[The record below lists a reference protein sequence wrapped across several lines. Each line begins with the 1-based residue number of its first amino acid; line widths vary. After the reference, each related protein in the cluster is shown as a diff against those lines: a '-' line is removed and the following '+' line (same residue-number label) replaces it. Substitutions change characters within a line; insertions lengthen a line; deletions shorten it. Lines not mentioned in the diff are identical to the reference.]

1 MWGRRSPSTGRR
13 RSGPSRLK
21 LAPEEGDRGPFLV
34 PCPGPAAA
42 VPQEAGTGSPG
53 TSPGGAEGATVPW
66 GCRGPEAPCSLPG
79 VFLEG
84 QETWQCP
91 RPEARPSLGSSPR
104 LVRPG
109 RPQLPIQGVAT
120 PAAAAGGLR
129 VHPAAPAEP
138 ALGALAP
145 RPWSCFPPPQGR
157 LPHSVCLPFKTPGPL
172 ARTPSCGSM
181 VGSCPAPGPPCWP
194 SQDSLPAWAGARPS
208 WPPLSLGWTTGSFMS
223 APRKP
228 SENNPAP
235 APGSPSRTPGI
246 LAFLGEGF
254 LPHRS
259 PQDSWRGLRPW
270 GQG

>member
-1 MWGRRSPSTGRR
+1 MPSSGGQAFSGFQSPLGASRPTPASHPGRGHTCSSCRR
-13 RSGPSRLK
+13 PPCSSSSACRAGP
-21 LAPEEGDRGPFLV
+21 
-34 PCPGPAAA
+34 
-42 VPQEAGTGSPG
+42 GSP
-53 TSPGGAEGATVPW
+53 
-66 GCRGPEAPCSLPG
+66 
-79 VFLEG
+79 
-84 QETWQCP
+84 
-91 RPEARPSLGSSPR
+91 RPPP
-104 LVRPG
+104 LV
-109 RPQLPIQGVAT
+109 L
-120 PAAAAGGLR
+120 L
-129 VHPAAPAEP
+129 
-138 ALGALAP
+138 
-145 RPWSCFPPPQGR
+145 PPPQGR

-259 PQDSWRGLRPW
+259 PQDSWRGFRPW